1 MCTPAPVWRS
11 KDNSTESVLLFHL
24 DMHPR
29 DGTQVVQL
37 GGRYLPQQG
46 HFTGF
51 WGWNS
56 AASKSTG
63 CQLVAILYSFRIL
76 VWIGSF
82 DLWKLELS
90 TRQCLYFTKRWK
102 WGSGA
107 SDLHLWVLARTRHPC
122 AIPQP
127 TPLRVGCP
135 QSGSVCNCTLCK
147 ALASAPNLTPV
158 SAKSARK
165 D

>member
-1 MCTPAPVWRS
+1 MFGSLYFFKKKKPQYIHLWIYSFAYLMCTPAPVWRS

-29 DGTQVVQL
+29 DGTQVVQV

-63 CQLVAILYSFRIL
+63 CQLVAILYSFMIL

-90 TRQCLYFTKRWK
+90 TRQCLYFSKRWNEAQELQMFSCGC
-102 WGSGA
+102 WLEPDTLVRFPS
-107 SDLHLWVLARTRHPC
+107 P
-122 AIPQP
+122 
-127 TPLRVGCP
+127 PLCE
-135 QSGSVCNCTLCK
+135 
-147 ALASAPNLTPV
+147 
-158 SAKSARK
+158 
-165 D
+165 